1 MTPPHPANPG
11 QVSISRQPSHYLLE
25 SSLLIPRP
33 LSELSA
39 FFGDPNNL
47 DSLTPPWLNFR
58 ILTPQPI
65 DMRVGALIDYQIR
78 IHGIPIRW
86 RTEIT
91 AWEPPHRFVD
101 EQLSGPY
108 RLWIHEHTFKEVD
121 GGTLCG
127 DRVAYWPRGGAFA
140 HWLMVRRDILRIFTY
155 RADRLRAL
163 FPGPERSPVTF
174 TQSPP

>member
-1 MTPPHPANPG
+1 MPETSTSLSPTDERING
-11 QVSISRQPSHYLLE
+11 VSISRQPTHYLLE

-33 LSELSA
+33 LSELTA

-65 DMRVGALIDYQIR
+65 DMCVGALIDYQIR

-101 EQLSGPY
+101 EQISGPY

-163 FPGPERSPVTF
+163 FPAP
-174 TQSPP
+174 